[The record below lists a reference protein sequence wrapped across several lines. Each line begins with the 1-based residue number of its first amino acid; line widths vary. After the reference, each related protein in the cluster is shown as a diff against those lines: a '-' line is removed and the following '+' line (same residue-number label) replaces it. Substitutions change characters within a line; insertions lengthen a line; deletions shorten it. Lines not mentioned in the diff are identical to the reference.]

1 MITKIA
7 GTASFVIGLLIVI
20 GFPWV
25 SQYQE
30 ARLARAGILLGLL
43 LIAVGLFLM
52 KI

>member
-7 GTASFVIGLLIVI
+7 GAASFAIGLLIVI

-30 ARLARAGILLGLL
+30 EKLARAGVLLGLF